1 MHVDCFIASVGKL
14 TTKRYLFTQLN
25 TMSENE
31 GTESQLTLVNWL
43 RSQNTYVRKFEFD
56 RLKQN

>member
-1 MHVDCFIASVGKL
+1 MHVGCFIASVGKL
-14 TTKRYLFTQLN
+14 ITKRYLFTQLN

-43 RSQNTYVRKFEFD
+43 RSQNTYVRKF
-56 RLKQN
+56 